1 MRKPMRAIPVI
12 HCSDVK
18 KSLAFY
24 AGVLG
29 FQKKYAEAKDTDWV
43 IDLVQDG
50 AEIQLSQHAGDGAFG
65 CAINVRVTGIDD
77 LFRKYLDRG
86 LDISGH
92 DNSPVHRGP
101 INQTWGIREFYVTDA
116 DRNTLRFGEPI
127 R

>member
-1 MRKPMRAIPVI
+1 MHAIPVI
-12 HCSDVK
+12 HCSDGK

-24 AGVLG
+24 SDVLG

-77 LFRKYLDRG
+77 FFRRCVERG

-92 DNSPVHRGP
+92 ENSPVHRGP
-101 INQTWGIREFYVTDA
+101 VDQTWGMREFYVSDA
-116 DRNTLRFGEPI
+116 DGNTLRFGEPI